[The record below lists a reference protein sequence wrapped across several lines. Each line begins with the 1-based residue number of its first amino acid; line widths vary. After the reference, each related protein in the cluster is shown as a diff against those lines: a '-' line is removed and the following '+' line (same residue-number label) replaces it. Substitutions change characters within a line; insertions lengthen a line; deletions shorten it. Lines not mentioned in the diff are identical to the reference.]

1 MKYIKHFY
9 YPYYYIEQ
17 FNGSINS
24 IFFLDETFHYEDE
37 LDLFISRSNFY
48 VTKKSKKVI
57 ESNINIFEN
66 FSIHFEKDSAQ
77 LDFFNEFFL

>member
-1 MKYIKHFY
+1 MKSIKHFY

-37 LDLFISRSNFY
+37 LDLFISRSSFF
-48 VTKKSKKVI
+48 VDKKSKKVI
-57 ESNINIFEN
+57 ESNVNISEN
-66 FSIHFEKDSAQ
+66 LNVNFEKNS
-77 LDFFNEFFL
+77 LKSNFFNEFFL

>member
-17 FNGSINS
+17 FNGSISS

-37 LDLFISRSNFY
+37 LDLFISRSNFS
-48 VTKKSKKVI
+48 VNKKSKKVI
-57 ESNINIFEN
+57 ESSISVSEN
-66 FSIHFEKDSAQ
+66 FSINSEKNSLQ
-77 LDFFNEFFL
+77 SNFFNEFFL